1 MFLRKF
7 IALQGE
13 MARSAMGMIRRYG
26 AIHELPDAEGQPDPD
41 LDYRII
47 FSITRPPRKKQE
59 PSPGLVHIARTV
71 NLFESG
77 GVPPERRHL
86 AGIVHG
92 EATPAVLSE
101 PAYWRT
107 FGEGNPNADLIREL
121 TEHGVRICVCG
132 QSFFN
137 QGFRKHDLHQ
147 DVTLALSS
155 LTILPACQLKGYAL
169 MIY

>member
-1 MFLRKF
+1 
-7 IALQGE
+7 
-13 MARSAMGMIRRYG
+13 MIRRYG
-26 AIHELPDAEGQPDPD
+26 SIHEMPDAVGQPEKD

-47 FSITRPPRKKQE
+47 FSISRQPGKKQD
-59 PSPGLVHIARTV
+59 PSPGLVHIASTI

-77 GVPPERRHL
+77 GVPPEHRHL

-121 TEHGVRICVCG
+121 TEHGVRICVCA

-137 QGFRKHDLHQ
+137 QGFRKHDLHR